1 MTVTSQGH
9 GVDNNDSFYG
19 QEVGNNGGQRQIT
32 SGSKSSLFSYKL
44 VESPTRASPQKME
57 E

>member
-9 GVDNNDSFYG
+9 GVDNNDSFTDV
-19 QEVGNNGGQRQIT
+19 ENNGGQRQIM

-44 VESPTRASPQKME
+44 AESPTRAAQKME